1 MKNRRVLAVLLAVV
15 VMIAMMPA
23 MAFADTTTT
32 TPTTTTGAETTT
44 TTPGAGKTD
53 ETPAAPAKSND
64 IVILGTS
71 DVHCGIDQN
80 IGYAGLAAYK
90 KAMAEKYNYVA
101 LVDAGDAIQGDTIG
115 TLSKGEY
122 LVDIMNEVGYDVVV
136 PGNHEF
142 DYGMDQFLNVI
153 VPKMKATYVSANFMK
168 GDKLVFD
175 AYKMMTYGSKKVAFV
190 GISTPETLVKSTP
203 TYFQDKFGNYIYDF
217 CNDKTGDKLYK
228 AVQSAVDAAKK
239 AGADYVVAVA
249 HLGAD
254 TASEPWT
261 STDVIKNTTGIDAL
275 LDGHAHELFV
285 KSVKNKDGKS
295 IKMVATGTKLENIGK
310 IVIAE
315 NGAITAEYIGADVA
329 KDKDADVAKFIDSIK
344 TKYDALV
351 KTVVAKTDV
360 DLIIADQ
367 KENRLVRSEETNLG
381 DLCADAYKNVLGA
394 DIAFVNGG
402 GIRVPIKKGNITYG
416 DIIAVHPFGNMACV
430 IEVTGQ
436 QILDA
441 LEFGSRNV
449 GTGENGGFLQVSGL
463 SYSIHKNFKT
473 TVELNDKEEFVKV
486 GGAYKVY
493 DVKVNG
499 EALDPTKTYT
509 LASHNYM
516 LKNGGDGFKMFKGSK
531 VLQDE
536 VMVDN
541 QVLINYIQNNLKGVV
556 GSEYA
561 APQGRIMITDTAPTV
576 EPAPEPAPDQK
587 TILKQFKTKVT
598 SKKQKGAV
606 KLTWK
611 ACTAVKGVKYQ
622 VYKSLKKAKG
632 YKRVIT
638 TSKRTY
644 TVKKLTKGKT
654 YYFKVRA
661 VKSIDGKN
669 TYSKWSNVTYKK
681 AA

>member
-1 MKNRRVLAVLLAVV
+1 MKNRRVLALVLALLVAF
-15 VMIAMMPA
+15 AMMPA
-23 MAFADTTTT
+23 MTFA
-32 TPTTTTGAETTT
+32 
-44 TTPGAGKTD
+44 D
-53 ETPAAPAKSND
+53 ETPTEVISPNPTTEPTTPAKSND

-90 KAMAEKYNYVA
+90 KAMADKYSYVA

-122 LVDIMNEVGYDVVV
+122 IVDIMNEVGYDVVT

-168 GDKLVFD
+168 DDKPVFD
-175 AYKMMTYGSKKVAFV
+175 AYKMMTFGEKKVAFV

-217 CNDKTGDKLYK
+217 CNDSTGDKLYK
-228 AVQSAVDAAKK
+228 AVQTAVDAAKK

-249 HLGAD
+249 HLGD
-254 TASEPWT
+254 DEASAPWT
-261 STDVIKNTTGIDAL
+261 SMDVIKNTKGIDVL
-275 LDGHAHELFV
+275 MDGHAHSTVV

-315 NGAITAEYIGADVA
+315 NGTITAEYVGADVA
-329 KDKDADVAKFIDSIK
+329 KDKDADITKFVDSIK
-344 TKYDALV
+344 AKYKELEN
-351 KTVVAKTDV
+351 KVVAKTDV

-367 KENRLVRSEETNLG
+367 NENRLIRSQETNLG

-402 GIRVPIKKGNITYG
+402 GIRTSIAKGNITYG
-416 DIIAVHPFGNMACV
+416 QIIAVHPFGNMACV
-430 IEVTGQ
+430 VEATGQ

-449 GTGENGGFLQVSGL
+449 GKGENGGFLQVAGL
-463 SYSIHKNFKT
+463 TYNINTYLES
-473 TVELNDKEEFVKV
+473 TVEENDKGEFVKV
-486 GGAYKVY
+486 AGKYRVF

-499 EALDPTKTYT
+499 ETLDLAKTYT

-516 LKNGGDGFKMFKGSK
+516 LKNGGDGFVMFKNNK
-531 VLQDE
+531 ILQDE
-536 VMVDN
+536 VMIDN

-556 GSEYA
+556 NDEYA
-561 APQGRIMITDTAPTV
+561 QAQGRINITSTTELSDIN
-576 EPAPEPAPDQK
+576 Q
-587 TILKQFKTKVT
+587 TIALKQFKTKLT
-598 SKKQKGAV
+598 TKKQKKSI
-606 KLTWK
+606 KLSWK
-611 ACTAVKGVKYQ
+611 ACTEVKGVKYQ
-622 VYKSLKKAKG
+622 VYKSLKKTKNF
-632 YKRVIT
+632 KRLTT
-638 TSKRTY
+638 TSKKTY
-644 TVKKLTKGKT
+644 TAKKLTKGKT

-661 VKSIDGKN
+661 VKNIGGKN
-669 TYSKWSNVTYKK
+669 VYSKWSNVSYKK
-681 AA
+681 VS

>member
-1 MKNRRVLAVLLAVV
+1 MKNRKVLALVLALLVAF
-15 VMIAMMPA
+15 AMMPA
-23 MAFADTTTT
+23 MAFADETPTEVISPNPTTEPT
-32 TPTTTTGAETTT
+32 TPV
-44 TTPGAGKTD
+44 
-53 ETPAAPAKSND
+53 KSND

-90 KAMAEKYNYVA
+90 KALAETHNYVA

-122 LVDIMNEVGYDVVV
+122 IVDIMNEVGYDVVT

-168 GDKLVFD
+168 DDKPVFD
-175 AYKMMTYGSKKVAFV
+175 TYKLMTFGGKKVAFV

-217 CNDKTGDKLYK
+217 CNDSTGDKLYK
-228 AVQSAVDAAKK
+228 AVQTAVDAAKK

-249 HLGAD
+249 HLGD
-254 TASEPWT
+254 DKASAPWT
-261 STDVIKNTTGIDAL
+261 SMDVIKNTKGIDVL
-275 LDGHAHELFV
+275 MDGHAHSTVV

-315 NGAITAEYIGADVA
+315 NGTITAEYVGADVA
-329 KDKDADVAKFIDSIK
+329 KEKDADITKFVDSIK
-344 TKYDALV
+344 AKYKELEN
-351 KTVVAKTDV
+351 KVVAKTDV

-367 KENRLVRSEETNLG
+367 NENRLIRSQETNLG

-402 GIRVPIKKGNITYG
+402 GIRTSIAKGNITYG
-416 DIIAVHPFGNMACV
+416 QIIAVHPFGNMACV
-430 IEVTGQ
+430 VEATGR

-449 GTGENGGFLQVSGL
+449 GKGENGGFLQVAGL
-463 SYSIHKNFKT
+463 TYNINTYLES
-473 TVELNDKEEFVKV
+473 TVEENDKGEFVKV
-486 GGAYKVY
+486 AGKYRVF

-499 EALDPTKTYT
+499 ETLDLARTYT

-516 LKNGGDGFKMFKGSK
+516 LKNGGDGFVMFKNNK
-531 VLQDE
+531 ILQDE
-536 VMVDN
+536 VMIDN

-556 GSEYA
+556 DSSYA
-561 APQGRIMITDTAPTV
+561 QAQGRINITSTTELSDINQAI
-576 EPAPEPAPDQK
+576 A
-587 TILKQFKTKVT
+587 LKQFKTKLT
-598 SKKQKGAV
+598 TKKQKKSI
-606 KLTWK
+606 KLSWK
-611 ACTAVKGVKYQ
+611 ACTEVKGVKYQ
-622 VYKSLKKAKG
+622 VYKSLKKTKNF
-632 YKRVIT
+632 KRLTT
-638 TSKRTY
+638 TSKKSY
-644 TVKKLTKGKT
+644 TAKKLTKGKT

-661 VKSIDGKN
+661 VKNIGGKN
-669 TYSKWSNVTYKK
+669 VYSKWSNVSYKK
-681 AA
+681 VS

>member
-1 MKNRRVLAVLLAVV
+1 MKNRRVLALVLALLVAF
-15 VMIAMMPA
+15 AMMPA
-23 MAFADTTTT
+23 MAFADEKPTEVISPNPTTEPT
-32 TPTTTTGAETTT
+32 TPV
-44 TTPGAGKTD
+44 
-53 ETPAAPAKSND
+53 KSND

-90 KAMAEKYNYVA
+90 KALAETHNYVA

-122 LVDIMNEVGYDVVV
+122 IVDIMNEVGYDVVT

-168 GDKLVFD
+168 DDKPVFD
-175 AYKMMTYGSKKVAFV
+175 TYKLMTFGGKKVAFV

-217 CNDKTGDKLYK
+217 CNDSTGDKLYK
-228 AVQSAVDAAKK
+228 AVQTAVDAAKK

-249 HLGAD
+249 HLGD
-254 TASEPWT
+254 DEASAPWT
-261 STDVIKNTTGIDAL
+261 SMDVIKNTKGIDVL
-275 LDGHAHELFV
+275 MDGHAHSTVV

-315 NGAITAEYIGADVA
+315 NGMITAEYVGADVA
-329 KDKDADVAKFIDSIK
+329 KEKDADITKFVDSIK
-344 TKYDALV
+344 AKYKELEN
-351 KTVVAKTDV
+351 KVVAKTDV

-367 KENRLVRSEETNLG
+367 NENRLIRSQETNLG

-402 GIRVPIKKGNITYG
+402 GIRTSIAKGNITYG
-416 DIIAVHPFGNMACV
+416 QIIAVHPFGNMACV
-430 IEVTGQ
+430 VEATGQ

-449 GTGENGGFLQVSGL
+449 GKGENGGFLQVAGL
-463 SYSIHKNFKT
+463 TYNINTYLES
-473 TVELNDKEEFVKV
+473 TVEENDKGEFVKV
-486 GGAYKVY
+486 AGKYRVF

-499 EALDPTKTYT
+499 ETLDLAKTYT

-516 LKNGGDGFKMFKGSK
+516 LKNGGDGFVMFKNNK
-531 VLQDE
+531 ILQDE
-536 VMVDN
+536 VMIDN

-556 GSEYA
+556 NDEYA
-561 APQGRIMITDTAPTV
+561 QAQGRINITSTTELSDIN
-576 EPAPEPAPDQK
+576 Q
-587 TILKQFKTKVT
+587 TIALKQFKTKLT
-598 SKKQKGAV
+598 TKKQKKSI
-606 KLTWK
+606 KLSWK
-611 ACTAVKGVKYQ
+611 ACTEVKGVKYQ
-622 VYKSLKKAKG
+622 VYKSLKKTKNF
-632 YKRVIT
+632 KRLTT
-638 TSKRTY
+638 TSKKSY
-644 TVKKLTKGKT
+644 TAKKLTKGKT

-661 VKSIDGKN
+661 VKNIGGKN
-669 TYSKWSNVTYKK
+669 VYSNWSNVSYKK
-681 AA
+681 VS